1 MKSML
6 NKNMKKLKNTKGL
19 TLMEL
24 LVAIPMLAFV
34 FLSMA
39 YMLAS
44 SGNFT
49 SVEIAKFKTQ
59 TAANNVLMLIKSKGF
74 ARLDDTLTSLGDSL
88 ILTTTGSEA
97 TGTITKTA
105 DKIPT
110 DSVIHP
116 DGVTQLSVNI
126 VEKNADA
133 AETNLSATNKICVI
147 TVTAPDF
154 YDISTVVKTVSF

>member
-1 MKSML
+1 ML
-6 NKNMKKLKNTKGL
+6 NKNMKRHNTKGF

-24 LVAIPMLAFV
+24 LVAIPMLGFV

-44 SGNFT
+44 TSDFT

-74 ARLDDTLTSLGDSL
+74 SKLDATLTSIKDPLV
-88 ILTTTGSEA
+88 LTTTGSGENA
-97 TGTITKTA
+97 TITKTS

-110 DSVIHP
+110 NSVIHP
-116 DGVTQLSVNI
+116 DGTTNLTLTV
-126 VEKNADA
+126 VEKQADA
-133 AETNLSATNKICVI
+133 TETNLTGTNRICVI